1 MLVNYCIK
9 KLAIWMCSSE
19 APEQYRRSLYVYGLW
34 AYLLDYI
41 FWKQPI
47 PLQHVQFQKELC
59 TFLNFD

>member
-1 MLVNYCIK
+1 
-9 KLAIWMCSSE
+9 MCSSE
-19 APEQYRRSLYVYGLW
+19 ALEQYRRSLYVYGLW
-34 AYLLDYI
+34 AYLLDDI

>member
-1 MLVNYCIK
+1 
-9 KLAIWMCSSE
+9 MCSSE

>member
-19 APEQYRRSLYVYGLW
+19 ALEQYRRSLYVYGLW
-34 AYLLDYI
+34 AYLLDDI